1 MIGPSCIEPNPAGS
15 EVLLKRV
22 EAAQRVGARDQ
33 NATNGMPDLN
43 SPGVWPVAHRIAL
56 ASCG

>member
-1 MIGPSCIEPNPAGS
+1 MIGPFCIEPNPVGG

-22 EAAQRVGARDQ
+22 QAAQQGQDQ

-43 SPGVWPVAHRIAL
+43 SPGVWPVAHRIAR

>member
-22 EAAQRVGARDQ
+22 EAAGRARDQ

-43 SPGVWPVAHRIAL
+43 SPGVWPVAHRIAR

>member
-15 EVLLKRV
+15 EVLLRRV
-22 EAAQRVGARDQ
+22 EVAQRARDQ
-33 NATNGMPDLN
+33 NATNGTPDLN
-43 SPGVWPVAHRIAL
+43 SLGVWPVAHRIAR

>member
-22 EAAQRVGARDQ
+22 EAAQRVGDQ

-43 SPGVWPVAHRIAL
+43 SPGVWPVAHRIAR

>member
-1 MIGPSCIEPNPAGS
+1 MIGLSCIEPNPAGS

-22 EAAQRVGARDQ
+22 EAAQRVGTGDQ

-43 SPGVWPVAHRIAL
+43 SPGV
-56 ASCG
+56 

>member
-1 MIGPSCIEPNPAGS
+1 MIGPSCIEPNPAGP
-15 EVLLKRV
+15 ELLLKRV
-22 EAAQRVGARDQ
+22 EARAAGWAGDQ

-43 SPGVWPVAHRIAL
+43 SPGVCPVAHRIAR